1 MLRRVTRAGL
11 TASAAL
17 LALSGCSLGADEER
31 GRTEPASAASRQVAA
46 SVQALDRAVR
56 KRDWRT
62 ICERLFTPAARE
74 RAGGK
79 DCARLVK
86 SSAGALRGPRIEL
99 VAIEVRRG
107 GAEARVRTRAQGQA
121 PLTDTLT
128 LKRTARRYRIE
139 SVR

>member
-1 MLRRVTRAGL
+1 MTARAGL

-31 GRTEPASAASRQVAA
+31 SKTEPARGAAKEVAA
-46 SVQALDRAVR
+46 TVASLDRAVR
-56 KRDWRT
+56 QRDWRT
-62 ICERLFTPAARE
+62 VCDRLFTAAARE

-79 DCARLVK
+79 DCARLVS

-99 VAIEVRRG
+99 VGIEVKRG
-107 GAEARVRTRAQGQA
+107 GAEARVRTRARGQA

-128 LKRTARRYRIE
+128 LKRAGGRYRIE
-139 SVR
+139 SLR